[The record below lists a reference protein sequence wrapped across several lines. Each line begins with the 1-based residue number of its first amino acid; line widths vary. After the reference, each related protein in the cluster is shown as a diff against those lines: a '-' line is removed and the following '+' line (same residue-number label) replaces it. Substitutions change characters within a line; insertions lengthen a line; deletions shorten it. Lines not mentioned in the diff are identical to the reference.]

1 MGAPPGVSHDPR
13 LLPLPR
19 VGIRVGARVRRT
31 EGQSSFTVR
40 ARPGVNRQSPGPHI
54 RQPDPRSLP
63 AGHRAAGRSRLPPAH
78 PLPRVLHFIT
88 TANAHMNFGQS
99 QFTTTP
105 LPRWKN
111 LTTGRTSS
119 RLSPSPSS
127 AQSVPNHRPLAPTST
142 QLYSPLQT
150 IQRSQTTCSSSD
162 TATVPFRQVNTH
174 RPLAP
179 APTRPQSPSDK
190 STHTDRLLQLR
201 HNHSPLQ
208 TIQRSQATLPQLR
221 HHNTPL
227 ETSSHSGPPQIQQIA
242 DTIRVTPP
250 EPRPL
255 LRRLLVV
262 AT

>member
-1 MGAPPGVSHDPR
+1 
-13 LLPLPR
+13 LPR

-63 AGHRAAGRSRLPPAH
+63 ADHRAAGRSRLPPAH
-78 PLPRVLHFIT
+78 PLPKVLHFIT

-142 QLYSPLQT
+142 QLQSPSDNSTLTDHLLQLRHSHSPLQT
-150 IQRSQTTCSSSD
+150 IQRSRTTCSSSD

-179 APTRPQSPSDK
+179 APTQPQSPSDN
-190 STHTDRLLQLR
+190 STLTGHFAPAPTPQ
-201 HNHSPLQ
+201 HSP
-208 TIQRSQATLPQLR
+208 
-221 HHNTPL
+221 
-227 ETSSHSGPPQIQQIA
+227 
-242 DTIRVTPP
+242 
-250 EPRPL
+250 
-255 LRRLLVV
+255 
-262 AT
+262 

>member
-1 MGAPPGVSHDPR
+1 M
-13 LLPLPR
+13 PR

-54 RQPDPRSLP
+54 RQPDPGSLP
-63 AGHRAAGRSRLPPAH
+63 ADHRAAGRSRLPPAH

-208 TIQRSQATLPQLR
+208 TIQRSQATCPSSDTTTLPLR
-221 HHNTPL
+221 HPVTVGRL
-227 ETSSHSGPPQIQQIA
+227 RSSRLRIRSESRPPNHVPSSA
-242 DTIRVTPP
+242 DYW
-250 EPRPL
+250 L
-255 LRRLLVV
+255 
-262 AT
+262 

>member
-1 MGAPPGVSHDPR
+1 MHRHGALVRRTEGQSSFTVRAPPGVSRDPR
-13 LLPLPR
+13 LLPRAPL
-19 VGIRVGARVRRT
+19 GIRVNVQGRRT

-40 ARPGVNRQSPGPHI
+40 ARPGVNRQSPSPHI

-63 AGHRAAGRSRLPPAH
+63 ADHHATGRSRLPPAR
-78 PLPRVLHFIT
+78 PPPRVLHFIT
-88 TANAHMNFGQS
+88 TANAHMSFGQS

-105 LPRWKN
+105 LPRWKH

-179 APTRPQSPSDK
+179 APTQPQSPSDN
-190 STHTDRLLQLR
+190 STLTGHFAPAPTPQ
-201 HNHSPLQ
+201 HSP
-208 TIQRSQATLPQLR
+208 
-221 HHNTPL
+221 
-227 ETSSHSGPPQIQQIA
+227 
-242 DTIRVTPP
+242 
-250 EPRPL
+250 
-255 LRRLLVV
+255 
-262 AT
+262 